1 LISGFDRQSAGH
13 AREPAITPAHP
24 APDLLS
30 TTLHSIG
37 QAADARAQE
46 IRALRRLPADI
57 AEQLVASRVF
67 ATWVP
72 ACHGGLGGSAMDLF
86 DAIEQLAWHHGSV
99 AWCVMVG
106 GTSALTSGFLPPA
119 WASTI
124 YGDPRTVSGG
134 FAGPAGRARPVDGG
148 LRVSGRWSWGSGL
161 AHCNWVVGGV
171 VVSDD
176 GQAGATRSDGLRTPI
191 VFFPRAEVQLHD
203 NWHTLGLQGTGS
215 VDYEVHDV
223 FVPEGRWVAFPMRE
237 PVVDAPLY
245 RFSTVGALAAGVAF
259 VAVGLARRAID
270 ELILL
275 ATTKVPAGGSRRL
288 AERALVQCQL
298 VEAESAWLSARGA
311 LRDAVAGGMDE
322 AARDGGIS
330 AATRRRLRVAAI
342 NAVERCTRA
351 VDLCF
356 AAGGGS
362 SIHDGCVLQRVFC
375 DMHTASQHGINSTL
389 FSETLG
395 RIAMGVPADTGLL

>member
-1 LISGFDRQSAGH
+1 M
-13 AREPAITPAHP
+13 TPADP
-24 APDLLS
+24 AQTALS
-30 TTLHSIG
+30 GTLHAIG
-37 QAADARAQE
+37 QAADTRADQIRAQ
-46 IRALRRLPADI
+46 RRLPGDI
-57 AEQLVASRVF
+57 AEQLIASRVF

-72 ACHGGLGGSAMDLF
+72 ARYGGLGGSAMDLF
-86 DAIEQLAWHHGSV
+86 EAIEQLAWFHASV

-106 GTSALTSGFLPPA
+106 GTTALTSGFLSPA
-119 WASTI
+119 WAREI
-124 YGDPRTVSGG
+124 YGDPNTVSGG
-134 FAGPAGRARPVDGG
+134 FAGPAGRARPVAGG
-148 LRVSGRWSWGSGL
+148 LQVSGRWGWGSGL

-176 GQAGATRSDGLRTPI
+176 GQAGAVRSDGLKTPI
-191 VFFPRAEVQLHD
+191 VFFPRADVQLHD

-215 VDYEVHDV
+215 VDYEVHEV
-223 FVPEGRWVAFPMRE
+223 FVPEGRWVAFPMHE
-237 PVVDAPLY
+237 PVVDEPLY

-270 ELILL
+270 ELIVL

-288 AERALVQCQL
+288 AERALVQSQL
-298 VEAESAWLSARGA
+298 VEAESAWMSARGA
-311 LRDAVAGGMDE
+311 LRDAVEAGMSE
-322 AARDGGIS
+322 AARDGSITT
-330 AATRRRLRVAAI
+330 ATRRRLRVAAI
-342 NAVERCTRA
+342 NAVERSTRA

-356 AAGGGS
+356 SAGGGS

-375 DMHTASQHGINSTL
+375 DMHTASQHGINSPL

>member
-1 LISGFDRQSAGH
+1 MPAAPLSAASVIAALH
-13 AREPAITPAHP
+13 A
-24 APDLLS
+24 
-30 TTLHSIG
+30 IG
-37 QAADARAQE
+37 QDADARAGE

-57 AEQLVASRVF
+57 AERLVTSRVF

-72 ACHGGLGGSAMDLF
+72 ERYGGLGGSAMDLF
-86 DAIEQLAWHHGSV
+86 DAIERLAWHHGSV

-106 GTSALTSGFLPPA
+106 GTTALSSGFLSPA
-119 WASTI
+119 WAREI

-134 FAGPAGRARPVDGG
+134 FAGPAGRARPVAGG
-148 LRVSGRWSWGSGL
+148 LQVSGRWSWGSGL
-161 AHCNWVVGGV
+161 SHCSWVVGGV
-171 VVSDD
+171 VISDD
-176 GQAGATRSDGLRTPI
+176 GQGSALRSDGLKTPI
-191 VFFPRAEVQLHD
+191 VFFPRADVLLHD

-215 VDYEVHDV
+215 VDYEVNQV

-237 PVVDAPLY
+237 PVVDEPLY

-270 ELILL
+270 ELMLL

-288 AERALVQCQL
+288 ADRALVQSQL
-298 VEAESAWLSARGA
+298 VEAEAAWLSARGA
-311 LRDAVAGGMDE
+311 LRDAVAAGMEE
-322 AARDGGIS
+322 AAREGSITP
-330 AATRRRLRVAAI
+330 ATRRHLRVAAI
-342 NAVERCTRA
+342 NAVERSTRA

-356 AAGGGS
+356 GAGGGS

-375 DMHTASQHGINSTL
+375 DMHTASQHGINSPL

-395 RIAMGVPADTGLL
+395 RIAMGVPADSGLL